1 MGSCAT
7 DELLERA
14 ERSPPHAESRH
25 AVKIVLNEKQ
35 MKEAL
40 ALYLDYV
47 LNQEHGQ
54 VTVET
59 IDHAFSDHT
68 VTFTIF
74 SPRVKD
80 EQRD

>member
-1 MGSCAT
+1 M
-7 DELLERA
+7 
-14 ERSPPHAESRH
+14 
-25 AVKIVLNEKQ
+25 KIVLNEKQ